1 MQEIIIDFSK
11 YASIADFHD
20 DIAARL
26 NFPAHYGRNLDA
38 LLDYLEHPAE
48 DAPEAVHGIRR
59 IDERRVV

>member
-38 LLDYLEHPAE
+38 LNDC
-48 DAPEAVHGIRR
+48 IRR
-59 IDERRVV
+59 TIFYRQRHSESSR